1 MIKDSIPSDYEK
13 YLVELMAEDYMTL
26 SEALEVDFWAS
37 QVNIHSVYD
46 VVDYLEQKLENLDK
60 VQYYM
65 SVYTG
70 QAPDVVLKKR

>member
-1 MIKDSIPSDYEK
+1 MADDSI
-13 YLVELMAEDYMTL
+13 TL

-65 SVYTG
+65 NVYTG
-70 QAPDVVLKKR
+70 QVPDVVLKKR

>member
-13 YLVELMAEDYMTL
+13 HIIEMMTEDMSLSQAIELDLYYNEIDMD
-26 SEALEVDFWAS
+26 
-37 QVNIHSVYD
+37 SVFD
-46 VVDYLEQKLENLDK
+46 IVDYLEMKLNDLDK

-70 QAPDVVLKKR
+70 QQPDVVIKK